1 LPLTREKKEQMVAE
15 YVRLF
20 SNSQALVV
28 VDYRG
33 LPMKV
38 INKLRADIRPAGSK
52 FMVVKNT
59 LARIALQ
66 QAGLAVPQDLLKGTT
81 AITVCGPDVAA
92 TVKALKAVAQD
103 TKVLQIKGAILG
115 RSVLDAA
122 GAEALADLPPREVLL
137 AQVVGA
143 IQAPL
148 SGLVTVLSAP
158 MRGLVTVLKAYAD
171 KKAA

>member
-1 LPLTREKKEQMVAE
+1 MVAE

>member
-1 LPLTREKKEQMVAE
+1 MPLTREKKEQMVAE

>member
-92 TVKALKAVAQD
+92 TVKALKAIAQD

>member
-1 LPLTREKKEQMVAE
+1 MVAE

-92 TVKALKAVAQD
+92 TVKALKAIAQD

>member
-1 LPLTREKKEQMVAE
+1 MPLTREKKEQMVAE

-92 TVKALKAVAQD
+92 TVKALKAIAQD

>member
-1 LPLTREKKEQMVAE
+1 MPLTREKKEQMVAE

-20 SNSQALVV
+20 SNSQALVI

-143 IQAPL
+143 VQAPL

>member
-1 LPLTREKKEQMVAE
+1 MPLTREKKEQMVAE

-20 SNSQALVV
+20 SNSQALVM

-92 TVKALKAVAQD
+92 TVKALKAVAQE
-103 TKVLQIKGAILG
+103 TKVLQIKGAVLG

>member
-1 LPLTREKKEQMVAE
+1 MPLTREKKEKMVAE

-33 LPMKV
+33 LPMPV

-66 QAGLAVPQDLLKGTT
+66 QAGLAVPQDLLKGTAALT
-81 AITVCGPDVAA
+81 ICGPDVAA

-103 TKVLQIKGAILG
+103 TKILQIKGAILG
-115 RSVLDAA
+115 RNVLDASQ
-122 GAEALADLPPREVLL
+122 AEALADLPPREVLL

-158 MRGLVTVLKAYAD
+158 MRGLVTVLKAHAD
-171 KKAA
+171 KMAA

>member
-1 LPLTREKKEQMVAE
+1 MPLTRERKEQMVAE

-33 LPMKV
+33 LPMSV

-59 LARIALQ
+59 LARLALQ
-66 QAGLAVPQDLLKGTT
+66 QAGLVVPQDLLKGTT

-92 TVKALKAVAQD
+92 TVKALKAVAQE

>member
-1 LPLTREKKEQMVAE
+1 MPLTREKKEQMVAE
-15 YVRLF
+15 YIRLF
-20 SNSQALVV
+20 SNSQALVL

-33 LPMKV
+33 LPMQV

-66 QAGLAVPQDLLKGTT
+66 EAGLAVPQDLLKGTT

-103 TKVLQIKGAILG
+103 TKILQIKGAILG

-122 GAEALADLPPREVLL
+122 GAEALADLPPRDVLL

>member
-1 LPLTREKKEQMVAE
+1 MPLTREKKEQMVAE
-15 YVRLF
+15 YIRLF
-20 SNSQALVV
+20 SNSQALVL

-33 LPMKV
+33 LPMQV

-66 QAGLAVPQDLLKGTT
+66 EAGLAVPQDLLKGTT
-81 AITVCGPDVAA
+81 AVTVCGPDVAA

-103 TKVLQIKGAILG
+103 TKILQIKGAILG

-122 GAEALADLPPREVLL
+122 GAEALADLPPRDVLL

>member
-1 LPLTREKKEQMVAE
+1 MPLTREKKEQMVAE

-20 SNSQALVV
+20 SNSQALVI

-115 RSVLDAA
+115 HSVLDAA

-143 IQAPL
+143 VQAPL